1 MPINSFDNY
10 PMSWR
15 PARATLAAGPLYLAL
30 AAALERDVRTGALPA
45 GTRLPPQRE
54 LADFLDVDFTT
65 VTRAYNVCRAKG
77 LVYGVVGRG
86 TFVADTSEAAANG
99 AMPKDII
106 DLGVVQAFPE
116 IGAKAVVA
124 AARAV
129 LARET
134 ATRLFTYDDR
144 DGKLRHRVA
153 GCRWLARCGVEANED
168 LVSVF
173 PGVQGAIS
181 TALLAAFNAGDAIAV
196 DPFTYANLVSF
207 ARLSGTRLVPIE
219 NDADGIIP
227 EALDEAAAKRG
238 VKGVFVM
245 PNCANPTTRTLS
257 EKRKDSL
264 AEIMARRGLL
274 VLEDDASLDV
284 RSRETRD
291 RTTGPLSKRP
301 LQARI
306 PEQVIYLS
314 GTTRLISPGLR
325 TAFVCAPRSVHDRLV
340 AGLHHAAIK
349 ASALDAEILGELIL
363 SGEAEKILAAKA
375 REAAKAN
382 AIFDR
387 VFKIRRAGDARRLF
401 RTVPLPN
408 TSGRGQE
415 IERQFLDVG
424 VRVFHSDRYAVQ
436 RGAKDSFVRVS
447 LCSAGSLS
455 RLTQG
460 LERLGFST
468 MGRFHRGEWR
478 RGLV

>member
-15 PARATLAAGPLYLAL
+15 PARAALAARPLYLAL
-30 AAALERDVRTGALPA
+30 AAALERDVRAGALPA

-86 TFVADTSEAAANG
+86 TFVADAGEGVANG
-99 AMPKDII
+99 KTKKDVI

-116 IGAKAVVA
+116 IGAKSVVA
-124 AARAV
+124 AARTV

-153 GCRWLARCGVEANED
+153 GCLWLARCGVEAKED

-207 ARLSGTRLVPIE
+207 ARLSGTRLVPVE
-219 NDADGIIP
+219 NDEDGMIP

-257 EKRKDSL
+257 EKRKDAL
-264 AEIMARRGLL
+264 VEVTARRGLL
-274 VLEDDASLDV
+274 VLEDDASLDMKAAV
-284 RSRETRD
+284 RR
-291 RTTGPLSKRP
+291 RP

-375 REAAKAN
+375 REATKAN

-387 VFKIRRAGDARRLF
+387 VFKIRRAGDAHRLF

-415 IERQFLDVG
+415 IERQFLDAG
-424 VRVFHSDRYAVQ
+424 VHVFHSDRYAVQ
-436 RGAKDSFVRVS
+436 RGAKDSFIRVS

-455 RLTQG
+455 RLTRG
-460 LERLGFST
+460 LESLRLSIS
-468 MGRFHRGEWR
+468 ESSSR
-478 RGLV
+478 RRMQR

>member
-86 TFVADTSEAAANG
+86 TFVADAGEGVADGKTK
-99 AMPKDII
+99 KDVI

-116 IGAKAVVA
+116 IGAKSVVA

-153 GCRWLARCGVEANED
+153 GCRWLARCGVEAKED

-181 TALLAAFNAGDAIAV
+181 TALLAAFNTGDAIAV

-219 NDADGIIP
+219 NDADGMIP

-245 PNCANPTTRTLS
+245 PNCANPTTRTLD
-257 EKRKDSL
+257 EKRKDAL
-264 AEIMARRGLL
+264 AEVMARRGLL
-274 VLEDDASLDV
+274 VLEDDASLDMRRAV
-284 RSRETRD
+284 E
-291 RTTGPLSKRP
+291 RP
-301 LQARI
+301 PYQTIQARI

-325 TAFVCAPRSVHDRLV
+325 TAFICAPRSVHDRLV

-387 VFKIRRAGDARRLF
+387 VFMIRHAGDAHRLF

-408 TSGRGQE
+408 TSGHGQE
-415 IERQFLDVG
+415 IERQFLDAG

-455 RLTQG
+455 RLTRG
-460 LERLGFST
+460 LEHLRLSISALSS
-468 MGRFHRGEWR
+468 HRR
-478 RGLV
+478 TRQ

>member
-1 MPINSFDNY
+1 MSVNSFDDY

-15 PARATLAAGPLYLAL
+15 PARAALASGPLYLAL
-30 AAALERDVRTGALPA
+30 AAALERDVRAGALPA

-86 TFVADTSEAAANG
+86 TFVADAGEGVANG
-99 AMPKDII
+99 KTKKDVI

-116 IGAKAVVA
+116 IGAKSVVA
-124 AARAV
+124 AARTV

-153 GCRWLARCGVEANED
+153 GCLWLARCGVEAKED

-207 ARLSGTRLVPIE
+207 ARLSGTRLVPVE
-219 NDADGIIP
+219 NDEDGMIP

-257 EKRKDSL
+257 EKRKDAL
-264 AEIMARRGLL
+264 VEVTARRGLL
-274 VLEDDASLDV
+274 VLEDDASLDMKAAV
-284 RSRETRD
+284 RR
-291 RTTGPLSKRP
+291 RP

-375 REAAKAN
+375 REATKAN

-387 VFKIRRAGDARRLF
+387 VFKIRRAGDAHRLF

-415 IERQFLDVG
+415 IERQFLDAG
-424 VRVFHSDRYAVQ
+424 VHVFHSDRYAVQ
-436 RGAKDSFVRVS
+436 RGAKDSFIRVS

-455 RLTQG
+455 RLTRG
-460 LERLGFST
+460 LESLRLSIS
-468 MGRFHRGEWR
+468 ESSSR
-478 RGLV
+478 RRMQR

>member
-1 MPINSFDNY
+1 MPINSFDDY

-30 AAALERDVRTGALPA
+30 AAALERDVRAGALPA

-86 TFVADTSEAAANG
+86 TFVADAGEAAANG
-99 AMPKDII
+99 ATPKDVI

-124 AARAV
+124 AARTV

-134 ATRLFTYDDR
+134 ATQLFTYEDR

-153 GCRWLARCGVEANED
+153 GCHWLARCGVDAKED

-207 ARLSGTRLVPIE
+207 ARLSGTRLVPVE
-219 NDADGIIP
+219 NDADGMIP
-227 EALDEAAAKRG
+227 EALDEAAMKRG

-245 PNCANPTTRTLS
+245 PNCANPSTRTLD
-257 EKRKDSL
+257 EKRKDAL
-264 AEIMARRGLL
+264 AEVMTRRGLL

-284 RSRETRD
+284 RRAVERPPYQTRSPVGTAFH
-291 RTTGPLSKRP
+291 RRP

-387 VFKIRRAGDARRLF
+387 VFKIRRAGDAHRLF
-401 RTVPLPN
+401 RTMPLPN

-415 IERQFLDVG
+415 IERRFLDAG

-436 RGAKDSFVRVS
+436 RGAKDSFIRVS

-468 MGRFHRGEWR
+468 MGRFRRGE
-478 RGLV
+478 

>member
-1 MPINSFDNY
+1 MSVNSFDDY

-15 PARATLAAGPLYLAL
+15 PARAALASGPLYLAL
-30 AAALERDVRTGALPA
+30 AAALERDVRAGALPA

-86 TFVADTSEAAANG
+86 TFVADAGEGVADGTT
-99 AMPKDII
+99 PKDVI

-116 IGAKAVVA
+116 IGAKSVVA
-124 AARAV
+124 AARTV
-129 LARET
+129 LSRET

-153 GCRWLARCGVEANED
+153 GCRWLARCGVEAKED

-219 NDADGIIP
+219 NDEDGMLP

-257 EKRKDSL
+257 EKRKDEL
-264 AEIMARRGLL
+264 AEVMARRGLL
-274 VLEDDASLDV
+274 VLEDDASLDM
-284 RSRETRD
+284 RSRGTRD
-291 RTTGPLSKRP
+291 PTEGRSSRQTF
-301 LQARI
+301 QARI
-306 PEQVIYLS
+306 PKQVIYLS

-363 SGEAEKILAAKA
+363 SDEAEKILAAKA
-375 REAAKAN
+375 HMAAKAN

-387 VFKIRRAGDARRLF
+387 VFKIRRAGDEHRLF
-401 RTVPLPN
+401 RTMPLPG

-415 IERQFLDVG
+415 IERQFLDAG
-424 VRVFHSDRYAVQ
+424 VRVFHSDRYAVV

-455 RLTQG
+455 RLAQG
-460 LERLGFST
+460 LERL
-468 MGRFHRGEWR
+468 RGTQAR
-478 RGLV
+478 